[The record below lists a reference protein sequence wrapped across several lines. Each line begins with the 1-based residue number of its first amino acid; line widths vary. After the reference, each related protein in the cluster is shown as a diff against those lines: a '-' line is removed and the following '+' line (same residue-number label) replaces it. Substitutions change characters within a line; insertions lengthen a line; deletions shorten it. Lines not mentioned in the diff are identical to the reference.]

1 LGYSLFN
8 ALVLHS
14 YKEHSN
20 FPKYID
26 VPKMM
31 EEKHNERDLKCD
43 PSIEIIE
50 FSEKIFPFL
59 DSKAIEEKLND
70 RELEKQFFR
79 GLIEVVLYSFLFLT
93 IIVISYE
100 HTYINLKIY
109 SNSHFRNLIESK
121 TNWKNVNIILFVS
134 LKS

>member
-14 YKEHSN
+14 YKEHFN

-31 EEKHNERDLKCD
+31 EENRTERDLKCD

-50 FSEKIFPFL
+50 FSEKSFPFL

-70 RELEKQFFR
+70 RELEKQFFSR
-79 GLIEVVLYSFLFLT
+79 PHRSGSLFFSL
-93 IIVISYE
+93 SY
-100 HTYINLKIY
+100 HH
-109 SNSHFRNLIESK
+109 SHFLRAHIYKSKNLLE
-121 TNWKNVNIILFVS
+121 
-134 LKS
+134 